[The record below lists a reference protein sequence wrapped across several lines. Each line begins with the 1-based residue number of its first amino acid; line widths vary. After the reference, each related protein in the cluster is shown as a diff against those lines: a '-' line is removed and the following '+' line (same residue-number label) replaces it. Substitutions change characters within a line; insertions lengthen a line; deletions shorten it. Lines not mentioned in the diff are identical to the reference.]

1 VSLRTPAQ
9 HGSQTSELED
19 ELEQI
24 SELRLSEQLKELD
37 TSHSDEDQLSE
48 LNSQLE
54 ELEENSVQLEEEL
67 EGQDSVE
74 LEQEG
79 SMVQLDELDE
89 LGQ

>member
-37 TSHSDEDQLSE
+37 TSHSDEDQPSE
-48 LNSQLE
+48 LNSQ
-54 ELEENSVQLEEEL
+54 LEENSVQLEEEL